1 MIRWL
6 PLLLLLA
13 SHSPAPASRSC
24 KPTAP
29 IDLHA
34 SLTGDPAGAFGISAT
49 ASSALGPVDLEVVL
63 PDGVASTG
71 RRRAF
76 GPASELRLDA
86 VARDRSR
93 REIFVRASVRQGN
106 ATLTKVVP
114 LVLFDAPAARP
125 AVTKNSRGEA
135 IREYS
140 P

>member
-13 SHSPAPASRSC
+13 SHSPAPVPRSC

-29 IDLHA
+29 IDLDA
-34 SLTGDPAGAFGISAT
+34 RLIGDPTGAFGIAAK

-63 PDGVASTG
+63 PDGVTSTG

-93 REIFVRASVRQGN
+93 REIIVRASVRQGG
-106 ATLTKVVP
+106 AVLTKVVP
-114 LVLFDAPAARP
+114 LVLFEAPIARP

-135 IREYS
+135 IREYA